1 VNIPLLMLQLLGL
14 HFLCD
19 FALQGDYMARAK
31 NRFVD
36 KPAPEWFWALGG
48 HALIHG
54 AAVGSLLGWQLG
66 CAEAVMHCVIDYAK
80 CERRISYND
89 DQIMHIAC
97 KVGWLAI
104 ASFEAYAET
113 K

>member
-1 VNIPLLMLQLLGL
+1 MTTFVMATALYLLGL

-48 HALIHG
+48 HAIIHG
-54 AAVGSLLGWQLG
+54 AAVCLVLGWQLG
-66 CAEAVMHCVIDYAK
+66 VAEAVTHFVIDYAK
-80 CERRISYND
+80 CEGRISYND
-89 DQIMHIAC
+89 DQVVHIAC
-97 KVGWLAI
+97 KAAWLAV
-104 ASFEAYAET
+104 AVLT
-113 K
+113 